1 MFNVPISKLGSSAV
15 GEEGEG
21 VRVGELIQDNLFWAP
36 LPVFLILT
44 QAFHKQ
50 VVLDTWGR
58 VMNYLGDLTKDLKF
72 LTRNMYVDKQKFSS
86 NSKYVMGAPLPKL
99 I

>member
-1 MFNVPISKLGSSAV
+1 
-15 GEEGEG
+15 
-21 VRVGELIQDNLFWAP
+21 
-36 LPVFLILT
+36 
-44 QAFHKQ
+44 
-50 VVLDTWGR
+50 
-58 VMNYLGDLTKDLKF
+58 MNYLWDLTKDLKL